1 MAKMKRVEVL
11 MSKKLRKDID
21 EYRVLSGESI
31 SGYIRKALYERV
43 LNFKQKNK
51 SDFPMKDVKIITP

>member
-1 MAKMKRVEVL
+1 MARMQRVEVL

-21 EYRVLSGESI
+21 KRRMISGESI

-43 LNFKQKNK
+43 FNIKQQKL
-51 SDFPMKDVKIITP
+51 F